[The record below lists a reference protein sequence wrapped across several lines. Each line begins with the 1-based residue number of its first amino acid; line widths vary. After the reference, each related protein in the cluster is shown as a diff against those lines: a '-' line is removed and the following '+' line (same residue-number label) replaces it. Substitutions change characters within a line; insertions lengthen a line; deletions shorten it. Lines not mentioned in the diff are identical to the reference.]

1 MAHVASLRGNVY
13 NAEQQIRAGGAGI
26 AGESAV
32 AGEEVQQQITAAIQ
46 TYREEIDRTRREIN
60 EVESLLRQGMAEV
73 DKLSLR
79 ETSIANRVRDLD
91 VNLERYE
98 KTDIKTFYT
107 SLIEVQMR
115 LQTMRA
121 QVEQLQAR
129 RETLRNRQSILSEF
143 VELLEQAAAQLE
155 RSAKVA
161 DLPFDPQ
168 TMIANIIQSQ
178 ESERLRISLQMH
190 DGPAQAMSNL
200 VLRAEICQ
208 RLLDRDLDQARA
220 ELVALKN
227 AVNNTLQ
234 ETRKFIFDLR
244 PMTLDDLGLV
254 PTLRRYVAQVSE
266 KHKIDVS
273 LMVQN
278 LDQRLPGH
286 YEVTIF
292 RFIQEAINNV
302 VRHSGATQ
310 ARVMLDNSD
319 NTLQIL
325 IEDNGSGFAVQD
337 AIASAGT
344 RKNMGLANMRQQIEV
359 LLQGEFGI
367 ESAIGRGTR
376 VAATIPLP

>member
-1 MAHVASLRGNVY
+1 MTGQEL
-13 NAEQQIRAGGAGI
+13 QQR
-26 AGESAV
+26 
-32 AGEEVQQQITAAIQ
+32 ITAAIEA
-46 TYREEIDRTRREIN
+46 YREEINRIQRELAEI
-60 EVESLLRQGMAEV
+60 ESMIRQNTAEV
-73 DKLSLR
+73 DRLSLR
-79 ETSIANRVRDLD
+79 ETGIANRVRDLD

-98 KTDIKTFYT
+98 KADIRTVYT
-107 SLIEVQMR
+107 TMLEVQMR
-115 LQTMRA
+115 LQTMRE
-121 QVEQLQAR
+121 QGRQLQTR
-129 RETLRNRQSILSEF
+129 RDALRDRQSLLHECI
-143 VELLEQAAAQLE
+143 ELLEPTIRELE
-155 RSAKVA
+155 RSSKVA

-254 PTLRRYVAQVSE
+254 PTLRRYVTQVSE
-266 KHKIDVS
+266 KHKIDIS
-273 LMVQN
+273 LIVQN
-278 LDQRLPGH
+278 LDQRLPNH

-310 ARVMLDNSD
+310 ARIMLDHSD
-319 NTLQIL
+319 NTLQIM

-337 AIASAGT
+337 TIANAGT

>member
-1 MAHVASLRGNVY
+1 M
-13 NAEQQIRAGGAGI
+13 
-26 AGESAV
+26 
-32 AGEEVQQQITAAIQ
+32 AGEELRQRISAAIQ
-46 TYREEIDRTRREIN
+46 AYREEIQRIQRELGEI
-60 EVESLLRQGMAEV
+60 ESMLRQNMAEV
-73 DKLSLR
+73 DRLSMR
-79 ETSIANRVRDLD
+79 ETAIANRARDLD

-98 KTDIKTFYT
+98 KADIRTLYT
-107 SLIEVQMR
+107 TMIEVQMR
-115 LQTMRA
+115 LQTMRE
-121 QVEQLQAR
+121 QVKQLQMR
-129 RETLRNRQSILSEF
+129 RDALRERQTLLSEF
-143 VELLEQAAAQLE
+143 VELLEPATHELE
-155 RSAKVA
+155 RSSKVA

-208 RLLDRDLDQARA
+208 RLIDRDLDQARA

-278 LDQRLPGH
+278 LDQRLPNH

-319 NTLQIL
+319 NALQIL
-325 IEDNGSGFAVQD
+325 IEDNGSGFAVQE
-337 AIASAGT
+337 AIASAGA
-344 RKNMGLANMRQQIEV
+344 RKNMGIANMRQQIEV

>member
-13 NAEQQIRAGGAGI
+13 NADQQIRAGGAGI

-60 EVESLLRQGMAEV
+60 EVESLLRQGMTEV

-121 QVEQLQAR
+121 QVEQLQTR
-129 RETLRNRQSILSEF
+129 RETLRNRQSLLSEF

-278 LDQRLPGH
+278 FDQRLPGH

>member
-1 MAHVASLRGNVY
+1 MTGQEL
-13 NAEQQIRAGGAGI
+13 QQR
-26 AGESAV
+26 
-32 AGEEVQQQITAAIQ
+32 ITAAIEA
-46 TYREEIDRTRREIN
+46 YREEINRIQRELAEI
-60 EVESLLRQGMAEV
+60 ESMIRQNTAEV
-73 DKLSLR
+73 DRLSLR
-79 ETSIANRVRDLD
+79 ETGIANRVRDLD

-98 KTDIKTFYT
+98 KADIRTVYT
-107 SLIEVQMR
+107 TMLEVQMR
-115 LQTMRA
+115 LQTMRE
-121 QVEQLQAR
+121 QGRQLQTR
-129 RETLRNRQSILSEF
+129 RDALRDRQSLLHECI
-143 VELLEQAAAQLE
+143 ELLEPTIRELE
-155 RSAKVA
+155 RSSKVA

-254 PTLRRYVAQVSE
+254 STLRRYVTQVSE
-266 KHKIDVS
+266 KHKIDIS
-273 LMVQN
+273 LIVQN
-278 LDQRLPGH
+278 LDQRLPNH

-310 ARVMLDNSD
+310 ARIMLDHSD
-319 NTLQIL
+319 NTLQIM

-337 AIASAGT
+337 TIANAGA

>member
-1 MAHVASLRGNVY
+1 MAHVASQCGNVY

-60 EVESLLRQGMAEV
+60 EVESLLRQGMTEV

-121 QVEQLQAR
+121 QVEQLQTR
-129 RETLRNRQSILSEF
+129 RETLRNRQSLLSEF
-143 VELLEQAAAQLE
+143 VELLEQAAVQLE

>member
-1 MAHVASLRGNVY
+1 MS
-13 NAEQQIRAGGAGI
+13 
-26 AGESAV
+26 
-32 AGEEVQQQITAAIQ
+32 GEELQQRVNTTIQ
-46 TYREEIDRTRREIN
+46 SYREEIDRIRREIS
-60 EVESLLRQGMAEV
+60 EVESLLRQASAEV
-73 DKLSLR
+73 DKLTLR

-98 KTDIKTFYT
+98 KTDIRNYYT
-107 SLIEVQMR
+107 TMIEVQMR
-115 LQTMRA
+115 LQSMRA
-121 QVEQLQAR
+121 QVDQLQTR
-129 RETLRNRQSILSEF
+129 RDTLRQRQNLLADI
-143 VELLEQAAAQLE
+143 VELLEQVAHELE
-155 RSAKVA
+155 HRSKVP

-227 AVNNTLQ
+227 AVNTTLQ

-254 PTLRRYVAQVSE
+254 PTLRRYVAQITE

-273 LMVQN
+273 LMAQN

-292 RFIQEAINNV
+292 RFIQEAINNI

-310 ARVMLDNSD
+310 ARLMLDNSGH
-319 NTLQIL
+319 TLQIL

>member
-1 MAHVASLRGNVY
+1 MS
-13 NAEQQIRAGGAGI
+13 
-26 AGESAV
+26 
-32 AGEEVQQQITAAIQ
+32 GEELQQRITNAIQ
-46 TYREEIDRTRREIN
+46 AYRDEIDRTRREIN
-60 EVESLLRQGMAEV
+60 EIESLLRQNMAEV
-73 DKLSLR
+73 DRLAMR

-91 VNLERYE
+91 VNLDRYE
-98 KTDIKTFYT
+98 KTDIKTFFST
-107 SLIEVQMR
+107 LIEVQMR

-129 RETLRNRQSILSEF
+129 REALRNRQSLLSDV
-143 VELLEQAAAQLE
+143 VELLEQAASEVA
-155 RSAKVA
+155 RSAKIA

-168 TMIANIIQSQ
+168 TMVANIIQSQ

-220 ELVALKN
+220 ELVALKT

-254 PTLRRYVAQVSE
+254 PTLRRYVAQVAE
-266 KHKIDVS
+266 KHKIDIN

-310 ARVMLDNSD
+310 ARVMLENSD
-319 NTLQIL
+319 NILQIL
-325 IEDNGSGFAVQD
+325 IEDNGSGFAVKE
-337 AIASAGT
+337 AIAAAGT
-344 RKNMGLANMRQQIEV
+344 RKNIGLANMRQQIEV

-367 ESAIGRGTR
+367 ESALGRGTR
-376 VAATIPLP
+376 VAATVPLP

>member
-1 MAHVASLRGNVY
+1 M
-13 NAEQQIRAGGAGI
+13 
-26 AGESAV
+26 
-32 AGEEVQQQITAAIQ
+32 AGEELQQRITTAIQ
-46 TYREEIDRTRREIN
+46 TYREEIDRTRREIT

-91 VNLERYE
+91 VNLDRYE
-98 KTDIKTFYT
+98 KTDIRTFYT
-107 SLIEVQMR
+107 TLIEVQMR

-121 QVEQLQAR
+121 QVEQLQTR
-129 RETLRNRQSILSEF
+129 RDTLRNRQSLLSEF

-155 RSAKVA
+155 RSARVV

-234 ETRKFIFDLR
+234 DTRKFIFDLR

-254 PTLRRYVAQVSE
+254 PTLRRYVAQVS
-266 KHKIDVS
+266 
-273 LMVQN
+273 
-278 LDQRLPGH
+278 
-286 YEVTIF
+286 
-292 RFIQEAINNV
+292 
-302 VRHSGATQ
+302 
-310 ARVMLDNSD
+310 
-319 NTLQIL
+319 
-325 IEDNGSGFAVQD
+325 
-337 AIASAGT
+337 
-344 RKNMGLANMRQQIEV
+344 
-359 LLQGEFGI
+359 
-367 ESAIGRGTR
+367 
-376 VAATIPLP
+376 